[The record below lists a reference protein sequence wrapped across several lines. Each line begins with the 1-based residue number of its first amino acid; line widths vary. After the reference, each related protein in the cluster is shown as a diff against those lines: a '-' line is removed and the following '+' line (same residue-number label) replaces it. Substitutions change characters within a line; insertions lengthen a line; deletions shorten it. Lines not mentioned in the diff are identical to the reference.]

1 MWWKGDGHAET
12 FNKEYS
18 CPLVSQG
25 IGSRTPA
32 DTEIQGCSSPEYKLH
47 GICIKWHILP

>member
-1 MWWKGDGHAET
+1 MRWKADGHSEP

-18 CPLVSQG
+18 CSQVSQG

-32 DTEIQGCSSPEYKLH
+32 DTEIQGCSSP
-47 GICIKWHILP
+47 

>member
-1 MWWKGDGHAET
+1 MRWKADGHSEP

-18 CPLVSQG
+18 CSSVSQG

-32 DTEIQGCSSPEYKLH
+32 YAEIQGCSSP
-47 GICIKWHILP
+47 